1 MSTEAAIV
9 LFVAGLIL
17 LLALVL
23 GVWKYQ
29 QMLTSRDHL
38 AHPYVDI
45 AHRAALMYS
54 FATALLAA
62 LVQFSAWPA
71 WLDLV
76 AAGIPIVF
84 FLGAIL
90 TYIGHGMRRDTTNQF
105 AHPDRALRLAMA
117 ALILGEIGGVTVLLI
132 GFAVGQFG

>member
-29 QMLTSRDHL
+29 QMLTAPDHL

-105 AHPDRALRLAMA
+105 AHPDRTLRLSMA

>member
-29 QMLTSRDHL
+29 QMLTAPDHL